1 MLIAKKEFDSE
12 IVLERSITP
21 IVENI
26 GKYHSIMELF
36 HSPKDNRC
44 HIDWEIEDY
53 DFITMQIELEDGT
66 KNVTGYDGVFE
77 LSEKAIEL
85 LKENGFNTEEV
96 ELY

>member
-1 MLIAKKEFDSE
+1 MLIATKKFDSE

-21 IVENI
+21 VVQNI
-26 GKYHSIMELF
+26 GIYHSIMELF
-36 HSPKDNRC
+36 YFPEDNLC

-53 DFITMQIELEDGT
+53 DSITMEIELEDDT

-77 LSEKAIEL
+77 LPEQAIEL

-96 ELY
+96 EL